1 MLGKLLKH
9 EWKESWK
16 IPVVLIGIL
25 WILAAMAGLTF
36 ISPMWQSEL
45 AGLNVLMVLV
55 ILAFYFSIIGVSI
68 GIMLYMAI
76 RFYKNMFT
84 DEGYLTHTLPVST
97 HELLLSKIMVMSAW
111 IFLSMAA
118 IVVSLLIFGCL
129 AAVFLMPEGHSFAN
143 LLKDLN
149 RLVHEFILYL
159 DKGVMSFIGSL
170 LFLVVVS
177 IISGTMMIVGSIS
190 IGQMVKK
197 HKILGSVGAY
207 FALSTVIQIVS
218 TVVLIPL
225 MFHWSS
231 RYEAYTSADNVFQI
245 MVPLYILIGILSLG
259 ISAGLYFL
267 SEFLIRKKLNLD

>member
-45 AGLNVLMVLV
+45 AGLNILMVLV
-55 ILAFYFSIIGVSI
+55 IMAFYFSIIGVSI

-118 IVVSLLIFGCL
+118 IVVSLLIFSCL

-143 LLKDLN
+143 LLRDLN

-225 MFHWSS
+225 MFHWSR
-231 RYEAYTSADNVFQI
+231 RYETYTSADNVFQI
-245 MVPLYILIGILSLG
+245 MAPMYLLIGILSLG

>member
-170 LFLVVVS
+170 LFLAVVS

-225 MFHWSS
+225 MFYWSR
-231 RYEAYTSADNVFQI
+231 RYETYTSADNVFQI
-245 MVPLYILIGILSLG
+245 IAPMYLLIGILSLG

>member
-36 ISPMWQSEL
+36 ISPVWQSEL
-45 AGLNVLMVLV
+45 DGLNVLLVLV
-55 ILAFYFSIIGVSI
+55 IMAFYFSIIGVSI

-111 IFLSMAA
+111 IFLSTAA
-118 IVVSLLIFGCL
+118 IVVSLLIFSCL

-177 IISGTMMIVGSIS
+177 IISGTMMIVGSIC

-225 MFHWSS
+225 MFYWSR
-231 RYEAYTSADNVFQI
+231 RYEAYTSADNVFQL
-245 MVPLYILIGILSLG
+245 MAPMYLLIGIVSLG

>member
-118 IVVSLLIFGCL
+118 IVVSLLIFSCL
-129 AAVFLMPEGHSFAN
+129 AVVFLMPEGHSFAN